1 MIDTLTDDIET
12 EGYVIIRDYPNGIR
26 AGVAPLLTGT
36 GRIVIG
42 QLQNWSRGYDEAYC
56 YDTVGEAVIALLKWN
71 GVGEPDGWFRNPGT
85 GRRRPNGDKTK
96 EYIWA

>member
-1 MIDTLTDDIET
+1 MNVD

-26 AGVAPLLTGT
+26 AGVVPLITGT

-42 QLQNWSRGYDEAYC
+42 SLRNWSTGYDEAFC
-56 YDTVGEAVIALLKWN
+56 YDTVGEAVIALLQWN

-85 GRRRPNGDKTK
+85 GRRRPDGDKAK